1 MDEGRRLPSDPLV
14 EIVPATRKPLRGL
27 SRFAVSTAR
36 REIHDSTATPS
47 TARDCKMV
55 SYDIDRQEV
64 QALDTDLQDD
74 YQITPYVP
82 YLSELFLGVIGAHK
96 LAH

>member
-1 MDEGRRLPSDPLV
+1 MGAQGQGELHAAVWEDDQRWKCSVPCGRLAAMHPDCNLV
-14 EIVPATRKPLRGL
+14 FFVQ
-27 SRFAVSTAR
+27 
-36 REIHDSTATPS
+36 H
-47 TARDCKMV
+47 RDCKMV

>member
-1 MDEGRRLPSDPLV
+1 
-14 EIVPATRKPLRGL
+14 
-27 SRFAVSTAR
+27 
-36 REIHDSTATPS
+36 
-47 TARDCKMV
+47 MV